1 MARGNVTPPVIQRG
15 EAGQVTAIWAVLA
28 LSLFLLGGLVH
39 DGGQILTARREADNL
54 ARQAARAGAQAL
66 DENSVRAGAAVLDPV
81 GAETSV
87 RTYLD
92 RRHLAPAAV
101 VVGTSEV
108 TVTVAM
114 TQPTPLLS
122 LVGIGSRTVSATAT
136 ARSARGVVGTTGS

>member
-1 MARGNVTPPVIQRG
+1 MTLPDVDGG

-54 ARQAARAGAQAL
+54 ARQAARAGAQVL
-66 DENSVRAGAAVLDPV
+66 DENSLRAGAAALDPV

-87 RTYLD
+87 RAYLD
-92 RRHLAPAAV
+92 RRHLVPIAV
-101 VVGTSEV
+101 EVTASDV

-136 ARSARGVVGTTGS
+136 ARSARGVVAMAGS

>member
-1 MARGNVTPPVIQRG
+1 MTESDTRRG

-66 DENSVRAGAAVLDPV
+66 DENSVRSGAAVLDPV
-81 GAETSV
+81 AADMSV
-87 RTYLD
+87 RAYLD
-92 RRHLAPAAV
+92 RRHLVPAAV
-101 VVGTSEV
+101 VVTSSDV

-136 ARSARGVVGTTGS
+136 ARSARGVVGTAGS